1 MADRDALTRFVE
13 GALAAGRSRGEI
25 RAALSA
31 AGWTEREAEDALAAF
46 AEGDFLPPVPRPRP
60 VVSARDFFVYALIA
74 ISLGVAAVN
83 LVDLLHAAIDAL
95 AGVLA
100 EGWAERGRNRSLA
113 ALIVF
118 GPIYL
123 ALSRAEAAR
132 RAADPGRQRSAIRKW
147 TVAAILLA
155 TVLSL
160 LATLAWGVYVLLDE
174 GFAWVELAKVAATAA
189 VAGGIWWAYRG
200 ERDG

>member
-1 MADRDALTRFVE
+1 MAEKDPLTRFVE
-13 GALAAGRSRGEI
+13 AALAAGRSRAEI
-25 RAALSA
+25 RGALA
-31 AGWTEREAEDALAAF
+31 QAGWTPSEVEDTRAAF
-46 AEGDFLPPVPRPRP
+46 AETPFLPPVPRPRP

-83 LVDLLHAAIDAL
+83 LVDLMHGAINAL
-95 AGVLA
+95 TGATPTEWAGR
-100 EGWAERGRNRSLA
+100 EQNRSLA

-123 ALSRAEAAR
+123 ALSRVEAR
-132 RAADPGRQRSAIRKW
+132 RQAADPGRQRSAIRKW

-160 LATLAWGVYVLLDE
+160 LGTLAWGVYILLSE
-174 GFAWVELAKVAATAA
+174 GGADRDLIKVAATAA

-200 ERDG
+200 DRDG